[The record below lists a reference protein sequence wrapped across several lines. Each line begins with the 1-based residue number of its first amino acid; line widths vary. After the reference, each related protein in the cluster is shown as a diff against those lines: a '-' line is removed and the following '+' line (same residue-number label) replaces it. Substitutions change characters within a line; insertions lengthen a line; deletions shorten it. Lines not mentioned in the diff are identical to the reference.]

1 MCHKTLFYA
10 NRMPQKKTFFL
21 NKPNKMLKKCDKIGF
36 FFRNELLM
44 NINTRI
50 LSVLQKFAFVC
61 IGDFCQNIIGK
72 DEI

>member
-1 MCHKTLFYA
+1 MA
-10 NRMPQKKTFFL
+10 QKKTFFL

-50 LSVLQKFAFVC
+50 LFVLQNFAFIC
-61 IGDFCQNIIGK
+61 IVRFCQNIIGK

>member
-1 MCHKTLFYA
+1 MA
-10 NRMPQKKTFFL
+10 QKKTFFL

-44 NINTRI
+44 NINTHI
-50 LSVLQKFAFVC
+50 LFVLQKFAFVC
-61 IGDFCQNIIGK
+61 MVGFYQNIIGK

>member
-1 MCHKTLFYA
+1 MI
-10 NRMPQKKTFFL
+10 
-21 NKPNKMLKKCDKIGF
+21 KKCDKIGF

-44 NINTRI
+44 NINTCI